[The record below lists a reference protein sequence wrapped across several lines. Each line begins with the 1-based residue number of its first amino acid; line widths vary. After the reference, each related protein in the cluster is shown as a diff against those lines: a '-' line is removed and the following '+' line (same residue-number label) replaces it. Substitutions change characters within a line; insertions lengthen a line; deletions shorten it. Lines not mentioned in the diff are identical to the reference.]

1 MQMIRVEKS
10 DYHSNLNSFSLYL
23 NGAQREEKK
32 HWCASMS
39 ERVNVCA
46 HFATES
52 MYWTKGCARIWFQ
65 CLKIYIMFYVI
76 YSNIYKAICSLFLA
90 KKNNS
95 DFVLFISGC
104 RYENYCYQLHV
115 IPLKRFHIC
124 FFDNDQYMWAFSPHF
139 HSVYTLYSFTL
150 TQTPNIHTHTRPV
163 ERRGKE
169 QQKPSNDRTKNFFY
183 SPYYLPKVSRKST
196 ESIQRRRCF
205 IHFS

>member
-1 MQMIRVEKS
+1 MSEWDREQKNWFWKQQPKTRREKNVHTNANDTS
-10 DYHSNLNSFSLYL
+10 RKKRLPFKFEQFVPLSKRSAAR
-23 NGAQREEKK
+23 GKK

-76 YSNIYKAICSLFLA
+76 YSNIYKAICSMFLA

-95 DFVLFISGC
+95 DFVLFISDC

-115 IPLKRFHIC
+115 IPLKRFHIW
-124 FFDNDQYMWAFSPHF
+124 FFDNDQYMWAFSSHYQ
-139 HSVYTLYSFTL
+139 SVYALYSFTL
-150 TQTPNIHTHTRPV
+150 TQTPNIHTHTG
-163 ERRGKE
+163 RRETGK
-169 QQKPSNDRTKNFFY
+169 RTTK
-183 SPYYLPKVSRKST
+183 T
-196 ESIQRRRCF
+196 E
-205 IHFS
+205 